1 MILRPLILV
10 SALAGAWPGAATA
23 AEKGA
28 EKRLERRAEK
38 STEQSAERAESFV
51 QQLAALIND
60 YRRQHGLQALLPAAE
75 LVSLAD
81 EHSEAMAGQRVL
93 THEGF
98 RDRYA
103 RSGSKVCV
111 ENLGWN
117 HRSPQALLE
126 GWRQSP
132 GHHRNLLNPKVER
145 VGIAAR
151 ERFVT
156 FFACR

>member
-1 MILRPLILV
+1 MAEDTADPDHLQLSMRIHLLLL
-10 SALAGAWPGAATA
+10 ALA
-23 AEKGA
+23 
-28 EKRLERRAEK
+28 
-38 STEQSAERAESFV
+38 
-51 QQLAALIND
+51 AALPWPAAAAG
-60 YRRQHGLQALLPAAE
+60 RQPPPDNSEAFVEQLAE
-75 LVSLAD
+75 LVNSYRLEQGLAPLRPAEELVALAA
-81 EHSEAMAGQRVL
+81 EHSEDMAAQRVL

-98 RDRYA
+98 RTRYA

-117 HRSPQALLE
+117 HRTARALLE

-145 VGIAAR
+145 FGIAAR
-151 ERFVT
+151 ERYVT

>member
-1 MILRPLILV
+1 MRICTLLLLLAT
-10 SALAGAWPGAATA
+10 ALPASVTAATGRPA
-23 AEKGA
+23 AENSEA
-28 EKRLERRAEK
+28 FV
-38 STEQSAERAESFV
+38 EQ
-51 QQLAALIND
+51 LMALIND
-60 YRRQHGLQALLPAAE
+60 YRHEQGLSPLRPAAE
-75 LVSLAD
+75 LEALAV
-81 EHSEAMAGQRVL
+81 EHSDDMAAQRVL

-98 RDRYA
+98 RTRYA

-117 HRSPQALLE
+117 HRTAQALLE

-132 GHHRNLLNPKVER
+132 SHHRNLLNPKVER

-151 ERFVT
+151 ERYVT

>member
-1 MILRPLILV
+1 MAEEAAHLHHLPIAMRISSLLL
-10 SALAGAWPGAATA
+10 ALAALLPLGATA
-23 AEKGA
+23 ATSRPA
-28 EKRLERRAEK
+28 
-38 STEQSAERAESFV
+38 AESSEAFV
-51 QQLAALIND
+51 EQLMALIND
-60 YRRQHGLQALLPAAE
+60 YRLEQGLAPLRPAAE
-75 LVSLAD
+75 LLALAV
-81 EHSEAMAGQRVL
+81 EHSDDMASQHVL

-98 RDRYA
+98 RTRYA

-117 HRSPQALLE
+117 HRTAQALLE

-132 GHHRNLLNPKVER
+132 SHHRNLLNPKVER

-151 ERFVT
+151 ERYVT

>member
-1 MILRPLILV
+1 MAEDQGDLHDPPVAMRIPALLL
-10 SALAGAWPGAATA
+10 ALAAALPTHAAAATSKPA
-23 AEKGA
+23 DQGEA
-28 EKRLERRAEK
+28 
-38 STEQSAERAESFV
+38 FV
-51 QQLAALIND
+51 AQLWALIND
-60 YRRQHGLQALLPAAE
+60 YRLEQGLPPLRPADE
-75 LVSLAD
+75 LVALAT
-81 EHSEAMAGQRVL
+81 EHSEAMASQHVL

-98 RDRYA
+98 RARYE

-117 HRSPQALLE
+117 HRTAQALLE

-132 GHHRNLLNPKVER
+132 SHHRNLLNPKVER

-151 ERFVT
+151 ERYVT

>member
-1 MILRPLILV
+1 MRICTLLLLLATALPV
-10 SALAGAWPGAATA
+10 SAAAATGRPA
-23 AEKGA
+23 AEN
-28 EKRLERRAEK
+28 
-38 STEQSAERAESFV
+38 SESFV
-51 QQLAALIND
+51 EQLMSLIND
-60 YRRQHGLQALLPAAE
+60 YRLEQGLSPLRPAAE
-75 LVSLAD
+75 LEALAV
-81 EHSEAMAGQRVL
+81 EHSDDMASQRVL

-98 RDRYA
+98 RTRYA

-117 HRSPQALLE
+117 HRTAQALLE

-132 GHHRNLLNPKVER
+132 SHHRNLLNPKVER

-151 ERFVT
+151 ERYVT

>member
-10 SALAGAWPGAATA
+10 SALAGAWPGAVTA
-23 AEKGA
+23 AEKSA
-28 EKRLERRAEK
+28 EKSAQRAEK
-38 STEQSAERAESFV
+38 SAEKGAERAESFV

-60 YRRQHGLQALLPAAE
+60 YRRQQGLQALLPAAE

-81 EHSEAMAGQRVL
+81 EHSEAMASQRVL

-98 RDRYA
+98 RHRHA

>member
-1 MILRPLILV
+1 MRTLILLLT
-10 SALAGAWPGAATA
+10 LAGAVPAPAAA
-23 AEKGA
+23 ARPEA
-28 EKRLERRAEK
+28 V
-38 STEQSAERAESFV
+38 AERSDAFV
-51 QQLAALIND
+51 QQLAELINQ
-60 YRRQHGLQALLPAAE
+60 YRLDQGLQPLLPAAE
-75 LVSLAD
+75 LASLAD
-81 EHSEAMAGQRVL
+81 EHSEAMASQRVL
-93 THEGF
+93 THDGF
-98 RDRYA
+98 RARHA

-132 GHHRNLLNPKVER
+132 SHHRNLLNPKVAR

-151 ERFVT
+151 QRFVT

>member
-1 MILRPLILV
+1 MRICTLLLLLATALPV
-10 SALAGAWPGAATA
+10 SAAAATSRPA
-23 AEKGA
+23 AEN
-28 EKRLERRAEK
+28 
-38 STEQSAERAESFV
+38 SESFV
-51 QQLAALIND
+51 EQLMALIND
-60 YRRQHGLQALLPAAE
+60 YRLEQGLSPLRPAAE
-75 LVSLAD
+75 LEALAL
-81 EHSEAMAGQRVL
+81 EHSDDMASQRVL

-98 RDRYA
+98 RTRYA

-117 HRSPQALLE
+117 HRTAQALLE

-132 GHHRNLLNPKVER
+132 SHHRNLLNPKVER

-151 ERFVT
+151 ERYVT

>member
-1 MILRPLILV
+1 MAEEGADLHHLR
-10 SALAGAWPGAATA
+10 LAMRICTLLLLLATA
-23 AEKGA
+23 LPASAAAANNRPVAENSEA
-28 EKRLERRAEK
+28 FV
-38 STEQSAERAESFV
+38 EQLMGLV
-51 QQLAALIND
+51 ND
-60 YRRQHGLQALLPAAE
+60 YRLEQGLPPLRPAAE
-75 LVSLAD
+75 LEALAV
-81 EHSEAMAGQRVL
+81 EHSDDMASQRVL

-98 RDRYA
+98 RTRYA

-117 HRSPQALLE
+117 HRTARALLE

-132 GHHRNLLNPKVER
+132 SHHRNLLNPKVER

-151 ERFVT
+151 ERYVT

>member
-1 MILRPLILV
+1 MRLLILLC
-10 SALAGAWPGAATA
+10 ALAGLLPGPAAAAAGDTA
-23 AEKGA
+23 AERGA
-28 EKRLERRAEK
+28 E
-38 STEQSAERAESFV
+38 TFV
-51 QQLAALIND
+51 QQLTALIND
-60 YRRQHGLQALLPAAE
+60 YRRAQGLQLLQPVAE
-75 LVSLAD
+75 LESLAD
-81 EHSEAMAGQRVL
+81 EHSEAMASQRLL

-98 RDRYA
+98 RTRHA

-117 HRSPQALLE
+117 HRTPQALLE

-132 GHHRNLLNPKVER
+132 SHHRNLLNPKVAR

-151 ERFVT
+151 QRYVT